1 MAKDDEKQD
10 SGFTLEEILAEYG
23 VDVSRWE
30 EDGKAKEPPARTP
43 PVDAGPDLPWPE
55 AKHTPPPQNVV
66 LFPGMTAPPDDE
78 DEDEEEPDDGD
89 EDTGDEDEEPEEHTP
104 PPKEKPKKAPV
115 TDKVL
120 EFPEDDTPPL
130 QAGLRHLKE
139 KADAFSEQMFAEEGT

>member
-66 LFPGMTAPPDDE
+66 LFPGMTAPPDE
-78 DEDEEEPDDGD
+78 DEDEEEGPEDGD
-89 EDTGDEDEEPEEHTP
+89 EDTGGGDEAPEEPAP
-104 PPKEKPKKAPV
+104 PPR
-115 TDKVL
+115 DMRL
-120 EFPEDDTPPL
+120 
-130 QAGLRHLKE
+130 
-139 KADAFSEQMFAEEGT
+139 M

>member
-78 DEDEEEPDDGD
+78 DEEEEPDDGE
-89 EDTGDEDEEPEEHTP
+89 EDTGGGDEAPEEPAP
-104 PPKEKPKKAPV
+104 PPREKPKKAPV

-120 EFPEDDTPPL
+120 EFP
-130 QAGLRHLKE
+130 
-139 KADAFSEQMFAEEGT
+139 